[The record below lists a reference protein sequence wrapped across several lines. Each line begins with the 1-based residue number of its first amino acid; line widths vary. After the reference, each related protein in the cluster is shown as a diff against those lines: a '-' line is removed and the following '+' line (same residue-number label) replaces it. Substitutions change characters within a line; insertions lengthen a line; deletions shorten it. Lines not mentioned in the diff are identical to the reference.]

1 MYEHKRRLYK
11 IDKVIIVCEG
21 IKANWFALVFAD
33 SSEPSVDSG
42 CEQPSYTQCTLLVYF
57 CADQASLTYHKST
70 QIMQYH
76 SRGHNDLSMQI

>member
-33 SSEPSVDSG
+33 SSRAFRG
-42 CEQPSYTQCTLLVYF
+42 LGLCTTLIYTVHTIGIFLC
-57 CADQASLTYHKST
+57 
-70 QIMQYH
+70 
-76 SRGHNDLSMQI
+76 